1 MVGVVDSGIDV
12 THPDLFLNIWLN
24 QGELPPS
31 YLDDVGP
38 KLEDIDHDGLITFYD
53 LNNLKVTEA
62 GIVVGSTGV
71 LATRE
76 ELTTHTPFA
85 DGMNQLLV
93 VDKNGNGR
101 IDAIDL
107 LQDANWADG
116 RDTDNNGF
124 FDDFFGVNFRV
135 ERGSFRREQPIRRT
149 RSRHACPGTI
159 GTIGN
164 NDLGVVGVNWQTS
177 LMSLRILDNN
187 NQGDSGA
194 AIRAVNYAREM
205 REPYREADDG
215 RVTEG
220 ANVHGPQ

>member
-1 MVGVVDSGIDV
+1 MW
-12 THPDLFLNIWLN
+12 T
-24 QGELPPS
+24 
-31 YLDDVGP
+31 
-38 KLEDIDHDGLITFYD
+38 LITFYD

-135 ERGSFRREQPIRRT
+135 GRVT
-149 RSRHACPGTI
+149 RFAENNPSDELGHGTHVAGTI
-159 GTIGN
+159 GAIGN
-164 NDLGVVGVNWQTS
+164 NGLGVVGVNWQTS

-205 REPYREADDG
+205 RERYREADDG